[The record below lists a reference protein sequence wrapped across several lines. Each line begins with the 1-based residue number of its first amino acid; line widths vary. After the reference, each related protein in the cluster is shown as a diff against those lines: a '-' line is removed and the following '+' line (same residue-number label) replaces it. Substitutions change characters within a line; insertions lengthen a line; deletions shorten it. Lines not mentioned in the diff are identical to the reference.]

1 MKEEENDNIYIY
13 SEEESLDNSAPNYSQ
28 SDGYVSDQEF
38 TDEPKSIKEK
48 RGMSVV
54 GLLFKV
60 MLNPVEGWKSLRRD
74 KVSPERVQQDCFY
87 PLLALLA
94 ISEFVELFYSSRVE
108 LSQVIVD
115 AVISFMSL
123 FFGYFCILIILKM
136 VMPKYIAEE
145 FNSSFGKVSI
155 LISLSSLSLFFMLME
170 LFPMLWAVL
179 IFLPLW
185 TVYLI
190 CRGIRF
196 FKFPEQHEIGYTGLL
211 CLVIVGVPVLISW
224 MLSSILSGQL

>member
-1 MKEEENDNIYIY
+1 M
-13 SEEESLDNSAPNYSQ
+13 
-28 SDGYVSDQEF
+28 
-38 TDEPKSIKEK
+38 
-48 RGMSVV
+48 
-54 GLLFKV
+54 
-60 MLNPVEGWKSLRRD
+60 
-74 KVSPERVQQDCFY
+74 
-87 PLLALLA
+87 
-94 ISEFVELFYSSRVE
+94 
-108 LSQVIVD
+108 IVD